1 MRPDMSLDA
10 LLSLP
15 SGKWSDVMEK
25 KIWLDDMRPA
35 PDGWVHVQ
43 RPEEAIAALFKGGVT
58 HFHLD
63 HDLDDNEY
71 GTGYDVLLWIEQA
84 TMQSHFTP
92 PLITVHS
99 ANEST
104 RQKMEALITKIGG
117 IMSARTCYLLD
128 EVV

>member
-1 MRPDMSLDA
+1 MMGIKL
-10 LLSLP
+10 
-15 SGKWSDVMEK
+15 
-25 KIWLDDMRPA
+25 WLDGKRPA
-35 PDGWVHVQ
+35 PEGWQHVLW
-43 RPEEAIAALFKGGVT
+43 PEDAIAMLFKGYVSCLS
-58 HFHLD
+58 LD
-63 HDLDDNEY
+63 HDLGDNEH

-104 RQKMEALITKIGG
+104 RQKMEALITKIGR